1 MSFYDKFSV
10 LNVPALQNG
19 VRLPEFK
26 PSEEQYAYAKLPN
39 TVSSKEFIREL
50 CRIGFKD
57 KVKDKVPKDQHHLY
71 IDRVKEELDIIEQ
84 LGFIDYI
91 LMVWDICDFCKHA
104 KIPTGPGRG
113 SVSSSLVCYLIG
125 ITKVDAI
132 KHGTFFTRFLSKSR
146 AKYKMVD
153 GIKYIEGSLAP
164 DIDQDIDFLRRQE
177 VIQYLQKKYP
187 ARTCKLLTTQTL
199 SSKILIKEV
208 LKKYEEAHE
217 EQANFASGLM
227 EKIHG
232 IPQEIRDALSD
243 DEEKENEKFKEWA
256 KDHKETVAI
265 SLKLAGLQ
273 KSMGIHASALAISF
287 EPIDTLIPMQLSAP
301 DAESK
306 EMEVVTA
313 YDMYSAQEICLK
325 FDLLGLKTV
334 SLIDD
339 VCKQININVDDI
351 DCEDPS
357 IYAFLQGNRG
367 LHGIFQF
374 ESHSQG
380 EISRKIKPKTF
391 KQIVDALAISRPGA
405 SSFLSQYLDYIH
417 RGEYKTIHPLID
429 PIMKETGGVCL
440 FQETLLKMVNTLG
453 LELDECE
460 GLRKAI
466 GKKLPDKIKEYKEKI
481 YKICET
487 NKHPKE
493 VADLIWKIAEDSA
506 GYQFNLSHS
515 IAYGMITAQTAYL
528 KANHPKEFFLGCLH
542 IARED
547 SKKIEKIGV
556 ISHEMKQYGF
566 EMLPPDLVVSDLD
579 FKIENNGIRYGLSF
593 IKGVSDKTI
602 EKLQKFRA
610 ETKANKFQVFQSLN
624 QAGLNIGVG
633 SALIQAGCMTEYSKS
648 RSRLVL
654 ELQTWNILSAAEKK
668 LAMTLGEKFNY
679 DLLNLLVFLR
689 DNTND
694 KGKLYIKESRF
705 ETIRKKYN
713 QYKAIYSQ
721 NNKNEQF
728 ANWFY
733 ERSVLGFSYS
743 SSLKQVFEEHV
754 RGLLTLAQ
762 INAEVP
768 DMKICGIAVVQKC
781 YTAKSKAGNPYA
793 KISIEDETGE
803 AQIKIFNQKLQLC
816 KEVNGGL
823 PEEED
828 IVIFKGTTK
837 EGCIFADEVIVQNS
851 KIYMRLR
858 DIKEDVKD
866 EDEKSSKKALDKA

>member
-1 MSFYDKFSV
+1 MAFYDNFSA

-50 CRIGFKD
+50 CRIGFKE
-57 KVKDKVPKDQHHLY
+57 KVKNSVPKEQHQVY

-243 DEEKENEKFKEWA
+243 DKEKENEKFKEWA

-265 SLKLAGLQ
+265 ALKLAGLQ

-287 EPIDTLIPMQLSAP
+287 DPIDTLIPMQLSAP

-339 VCKQININVDDI
+339 VCKQIGIKADDI
-351 DCEDPS
+351 DVNHPS
-357 IYAFLQGNRG
+357 IYEFLQGNRG

-380 EISRKIKPKTF
+380 EISKKIKPKIF

-405 SSFLSQYLDYIH
+405 SSFLSQYIDYVH

-481 YKICET
+481 YTICEK
-487 NKHPKE
+487 NGHPKE

-515 IAYGMITAQTAYL
+515 IAYGMISAQTVYL
-528 KANHPKEFFLGCLH
+528 KANYPKEFFLGCLH

-547 SKKIEKIGV
+547 SKKIEKIGI
-556 ISHEMKQYGF
+556 ISQEMKQYGF
-566 EMLPPDLVVSDLD
+566 EMLPPDLVASDLD
-579 FKIENNGIRYGLSF
+579 FKIEANGIRYGLSF

-610 ETKANKFQVFQSLN
+610 ETKINKFQVFQSLN
-624 QAGLNIGVG
+624 QVGLNIGVG
-633 SALIQAGCMTEYSKS
+633 SSLIQAGCMTEFSKS

-654 ELQTWNILSAAEKK
+654 ELQTWNILTPAEKK
-668 LAMTLGEKFNY
+668 LAMTLGEKFSY
-679 DLLNLLVFLR
+679 DLLNLLLFLR
-689 DNTND
+689 DNKND
-694 KGKLYIKESRF
+694 KGKLYIKETRF
-705 ETIRKKYN
+705 ETIKTKYN
-713 QYKAIYSQ
+713 VYKAIYSQ
-721 NNKNEQF
+721 NSKNEQF

-733 ERSVLGFSYS
+733 EKTVLGFSYS
-743 SSLKQVFEEHV
+743 STLKDVFDSHIK
-754 RGLLTLAQ
+754 GLRALAD
-762 INAEVP
+762 INSEVP
-768 DMKICGIAVVQKC
+768 DIRISGIAVVKKC

-793 KISIEDETGE
+793 KINIEDETGE

-837 EGCIFADEVIVQNS
+837 EGCIFADEVVVQNS

-858 DIKEDVKD
+858 DVKEDIKD
-866 EDEKSSKKALDKA
+866 EAKN